1 MTSEACLLAQPSSQN
16 DVISQQFSQPQDTNG
31 EGGGGGGGGGVGEGA
46 GEGERRSL
54 RQNVRQLT
62 MDEKL
67 ARHKF

>member
-1 MTSEACLLAQPSSQN
+1 MLVQPSSQN
-16 DVISQQFSQPQDTNG
+16 DVISQQFSQPQDGEGG
-31 EGGGGGGGGGVGEGA
+31 EGGGGGEGD
-46 GEGERRSL
+46 RRSL

>member
-1 MTSEACLLAQPSSQN
+1 MLVQPSSQN
-16 DVISQQFSQPQDTNG
+16 DVISQQFSQPQDTSG
-31 EGGGGGGGGGVGEGA
+31 EGGEGGEGGRG